1 MKEEILRKSQ
11 PGGVQPVAKIG
22 DIPVYCS
29 HDEIV
34 EISTLKP
41 NPKNP
46 NQHPENQIELLANI
60 IEKQGWRQPIKVS
73 TRSGYIVSGHGRY
86 EAALFIGA
94 EAVPVDFQDYA
105 DEESEMADLLAD
117 NRIAELAFS
126 DNQALAEV
134 FHDLGDDIEK
144 SLTGYTDNEI
154 SDILNNAVSD
164 GDFSDED
171 YDDDYEEA
179 FEAPDEFPEYD
190 EDIPVKYRCPKC
202 GYEWS

>member
-1 MKEEILRKSQ
+1 M
-11 PGGVQPVAKIG
+11 AKIG

-34 EISTLKP
+34 EISKLKAH
-41 NPKNP
+41 PKNP
-46 NQHPENQIELLANI
+46 NRHPGNQIELLANI

-105 DEESEMADLLAD
+105 DEESELADLLAD
-117 NRIAELAFS
+117 NRISELAFT

-134 FHDLGDDIEK
+134 FQDLGDDIEK

-154 SDILNNAVSD
+154 SDILNSVVSD
-164 GDFSDED
+164 GDFAEG
-171 YDDDYEEA
+171 YDDKDTED

-190 EDIPVKYRCPKC
+190 EDIPVKHRCPKC